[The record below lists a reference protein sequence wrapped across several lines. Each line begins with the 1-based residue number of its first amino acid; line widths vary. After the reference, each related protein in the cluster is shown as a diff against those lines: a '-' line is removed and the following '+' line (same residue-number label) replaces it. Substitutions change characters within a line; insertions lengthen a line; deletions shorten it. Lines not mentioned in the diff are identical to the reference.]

1 MFPGFEA
8 RDFEA
13 YAPQKWKSNA
23 FTRERL
29 EVKQKLTALG
39 RALSGGLSGADGAP
53 LAVEA
58 SAEYPALWNHKQVE
72 AQHVY
77 FFRNEGARKE
87 LDQIIDRQK
96 SLASLID
103 DPSHQKNHIYL
114 SLTIAHQAAT
124 IALMLGREADVDR
137 RNLERKCE
145 DFFEREKLM
154 AHLRSLGDEWCV
166 GDQPVA
172 SLDDE
177 TLRPQLAAFSVS
189 RRFSRDDERL
199 RAAAFEDLAR
209 ASLRALLPIYQFVAW
224 TRDNDFVSMR
234 ETLQKERLAKKQ
246 KHLAKN
252 DRVRIVRGMFA
263 GKIGT
268 VQELDAKGTSLKV
281 LVGRMP
287 VKVDAEDVVK
297 A

>member
-29 EVKQKLTALG
+29 EVKQKLIGLG
-39 RALSGGLSGADGAP
+39 RALAAGLTGSDGSP

-114 SLTIAHQAAT
+114 SLAIAHQEAT
-124 IALMLGREADVDR
+124 IALLFGHEADIDR
-137 RNLERKCE
+137 KNLERKCE

-154 AHLRSLGDEWCV
+154 GLLRALGDEWTV
-166 GDQPVA
+166 AGEPVPT
-172 SLDDE
+172 LDDDK
-177 TLRPQLAAFSVS
+177 LRSKLATFQVS
-189 RRFSRDDERL
+189 RRFAREDERL
-199 RAAAFEDLAR
+199 RGAAFEELAR
-209 ASLRALLPIYQFVAW
+209 DSLRALVPIYHFIAW

-234 ETLQKERLAKKQ
+234 ETLQKEKLAKKQ

-263 GKIGT
+263 GKIGV
-268 VQELDAKGTSLKV
+268 VQDLDAKGTSLKV
-281 LVGRMP
+281 LIGKMP